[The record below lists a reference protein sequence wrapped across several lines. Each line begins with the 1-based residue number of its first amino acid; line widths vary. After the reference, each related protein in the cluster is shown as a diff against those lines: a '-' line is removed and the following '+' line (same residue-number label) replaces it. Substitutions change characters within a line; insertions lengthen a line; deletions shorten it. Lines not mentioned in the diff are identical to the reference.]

1 MQIDIIKLAEI
12 IGACSVILGVIIGG
26 YKLYDRLLDRVDDIE
41 KRMNA
46 QEKEIERMKKEDTLV
61 IFALRACLDGLK
73 QQGCNGKV
81 TEAFDMLDKHI
92 NKAAHDQD

>member
-1 MQIDIIKLAEI
+1 MQIDVVKVAEI

-26 YKLYDRLLDRVDDIE
+26 YKLYDRLLDRMDEIE
-41 KRMNA
+41 KRMNT
-46 QEKEIERMKKEDTLV
+46 QEKELDRIKKEDTLV